1 VLEYLNNQITGVII
15 DTCKDKVF
23 DKSLLIKCF
32 KKIYKDFEFNINYK
46 EHIKIDEFLLNSS
59 SLFEKDK
66 GQKENGRYYT
76 PKDLCLFMLEKMLD
90 NEYEINKKILDPT
103 CGNSQFLIEYMDLIL
118 SKNNFSDSDIL
129 QIVSNIF
136 GNDINEKALLISK
149 LRLFINS
156 LKYLN
161 IETSEEILKKIVLS
175 INKNFTNFDFIDLQ
189 NDTKIKYDYII
200 GNPPYVEDSKYL
212 GNIPNKYGNIYAN
225 VLENSTKFLKN
236 SGVFSFVIPL
246 SYVSTARM
254 KKIRNYLFE
263 TMSHQEVYNF
273 SDRPDSLFSS
283 VHQKLTILIAKK
295 RKTDSAILKS
305 SKYNY
310 WYKSERENLFK
321 ETEVTEVKKFD
332 DFIPKLGSALESD
345 IFYKILSRETS
356 NCLETKLNYK
366 ENKDLKKLFL
376 NMRLTFWVKCFLD
389 KSRSKEYRE
398 FSIQEN
404 RLSYIYCLLNSSLF
418 FWYWTVVSDC
428 WHITSKELKLFEVL
442 EISENQNSIY
452 ENLAVELQKKLE
464 ETKKYIG
471 SKQIDYEYKH
481 KECKEIIDKIDD
493 NLAKVYA
500 LTKNELSYIKNFA
513 IRYRK
518 GEKD

>member
-1 VLEYLNNQITGVII
+1 MLEYLSNQITGVII
-15 DTCKDKVF
+15 NICKDRFFDRKV
-23 DKSLLIKCF
+23 LIECF
-32 KKIYKDFEFNINYK
+32 KKIYKDFEFNPNYK
-46 EHIKIDEFLLNSS
+46 EYIKIDEFLLNSS
-59 SLFEKDK
+59 GLFEKDK

-118 SKNNFSDSDIL
+118 SKNDFSDNDIL
-129 QIVSNIF
+129 KIVSNIS
-136 GNDINEKALLISK
+136 GNDINEKALLTSK

-156 LKYLN
+156 LKYFN
-161 IETSEEILKKIVLS
+161 TETSEEIFKNTVLS
-175 INKNFTNFDFIDLQ
+175 INKNFTNFDFIVLQ
-189 NDTKIKYDYII
+189 NNIKIKYDYII
-200 GNPPYVEDSKYL
+200 GNPPYVEDSKYPRAIL
-212 GNIPNKYGNIYAN
+212 NKYGNIYAN

-236 SGVFSFVIPL
+236 SGKFSFVIPL
-246 SYVSTARM
+246 SYVSTTRM

-263 TMSHQEVYNF
+263 TMPYQEVYNF

-295 RKTDSAILKS
+295 IKNDLPIIKS

-310 WYKSERENLFK
+310 WYKSERESLFK
-321 ETEVTEVKKFD
+321 EIEITEVEKFE
-332 DFIPKLGSALESD
+332 DFIPKLGSPLESAL
-345 IFYKILSRETS
+345 FHKILSTETS
-356 NCLETKLNYK
+356 NCLETKLNYNESK
-366 ENKDLKKLFL
+366 VSKKLFL
-376 NMRLTFWVKCFLD
+376 NMRLTFWAKCFLD
-389 KSRSKEYRE
+389 KSRSKEYKE

-418 FWYWTVVSDC
+418 FWYWTVISDC
-428 WHITSKELKLFEVL
+428 WHITSKELKLFRVL
-442 EISENQNSIY
+442 EITENQNSVY
-452 ENLAVELQKKLE
+452 EKLAIKLQKKLE

-500 LTKNELSYIKNFA
+500 LTKNELNYIKNFA

-518 GEKD
+518 GEKN